1 MRLFGILLIVVNL
14 LAGAGFVYLAT
25 QDWKGRQE
33 ITAAGLRHV
42 LILHGLPFEPPPPG
56 PADGLDEDDAIPF
69 VVPMAGGESTKT
81 ISKKLLEKYFST
93 NAASPA
99 AAGTDAT
106 AAPATTAA
114 GKVALSDNSVVT
126 NQIAEVK
133 RVQAVIKA
141 ELAKAATPAEKLALL
156 RGWLVY
162 QAENYDTRVAYLAA
176 DAAALEAALDVRFN
190 AVLNPPQSAGV
201 AASAALPDLP
211 KFDPKELRADLKDL
225 QDRKAPY
232 EKIEEKTQE
241 ISKEREKYDAK
252 AKQYKEQ
259 VDQAAAPRGALTLDE
274 TERRTALTHL
284 LVHLDQDA
292 AWQKRVIVVVG
303 MRRYVRAVTLQV
315 QRIADMT
322 AHVELWLSKDQ
333 AAFATQE
340 TALREKATQYA
351 ERSRA
356 VAEEKAQAAALK
368 NAADDAVNRR
378 RTQLKDLIDQLTKV
392 KNEVDELLVRQSGIE
407 QQLYDLQRE
416 VGLTLEDVY
425 RLEALLAR
433 VERARF
439 GLSPRP
445 DKP

>member
-33 ITAAGLRHV
+33 INAAGLRHV
-42 LILHGLPFEPPPPG
+42 LILHGLPLEPAPPL
-56 PADGLDEDDAIPF
+56 PADGFHEEDAIPF

-81 ISKKLLEKYFST
+81 INKKLLAKYFST
-93 NAASPA
+93 NAASPTG

-106 AAPATTAA
+106 AAAPTAS
-114 GKVALSDNSVVT
+114 KVPLSDNSVVT
-126 NQIAEVK
+126 NQIDEVK

-141 ELAKAATPAEKLALL
+141 ELAKAADPAAKLALL

-162 QAENYDTRVAYLAA
+162 QAENYDTRVAYLTG
-176 DAAALEAALDVRFN
+176 DAAALEAALDARFA

-201 AASAALPDLP
+201 AATTALPDLP

-225 QDRKAPY
+225 QDRKAPND
-232 EKIEEKTQE
+232 KIEEKVRE
-241 ISKEREKYDAK
+241 INKEREAYEAK
-252 AKQYKEQ
+252 VKQFKEKA
-259 VDQAAAPRGALTLDE
+259 DQNAAPRGALVLDE

-284 LVHLDQDA
+284 LVHLDQDPV
-292 AWQKRVIVVVG
+292 WQKRVIVVVG
-303 MRRYVRAVTLQV
+303 LRRYVRAVTLQV

-333 AAFATQE
+333 AAYSTQE

-356 VAEEKAQAAALK
+356 VAEEKAQAVALK

-378 RTQLKDLIDQLTKV
+378 RTQIKDLVDQLTKV

-425 RLEALLAR
+425 RLEALLDR

-445 DKP
+445 EKP

>member
-42 LILHGLPFEPPPPG
+42 LILHGLPLEPAPPLA
-56 PADGLDEDDAIPF
+56 ADGFHEEDAIPF

-81 ISKKLLEKYFST
+81 INKKLLEKYFST
-93 NAASPA
+93 NAAS
-99 AAGTDAT
+99 AGTDAT
-106 AAPATTAA
+106 ATAPAAKSPLA
-114 GKVALSDNSVVT
+114 ENVVVT
-126 NQIAEVK
+126 NQIDEVK

-141 ELAKAATPAEKLALL
+141 ELAKADPAAKLALL

-162 QAENYDTRVAYLAA
+162 QAENYDTRVSYLTT
-176 DAAALEAALDVRFN
+176 DATALEAALDARFN
-190 AVLNPPQSAGV
+190 AVLNPPQAGGV
-201 AASAALPDLP
+201 APATLPDLP

-225 QDRKAPY
+225 QDRKAPND
-232 EKIEEKTQE
+232 KIEEKVKE
-241 ISKEREKYDAK
+241 INKEREAYEAK
-252 AKQYKEQ
+252 VRQFKEKA
-259 VDQAAAPRGALTLDE
+259 DQAVSPRTGLVLDE

-284 LVHLDQDA
+284 LVHLDQDPV
-292 AWQKRVIVVVG
+292 WQKRVIVVVG
-303 MRRYVRAVTLQV
+303 LRRYVRAITLQT

-333 AAFATQE
+333 AAYVTQE
-340 TALREKATQYA
+340 TPLREKATQYA

-356 VAEEKAQAAALK
+356 VAEEKAQAVALK

-425 RLEALLAR
+425 RLEILLDR

-445 DKP
+445 EKP